1 VQYVAFDIETHL
13 IKKVGDVTTML
24 TPRPVCLTWATTG
37 AARLLDRAA
46 GYFWLR
52 GALKDPDITL
62 IGANVVFDL
71 GCYCAEYPDLLPLVF
86 IAYGAGRIRDVQ
98 MRQALIDIAHG
109 ELKFRM
115 LGGRLKPAK
124 RSLAAL
130 AEYWMDVE
138 LAKDGTPRLGYG
150 DLDGVPIE
158 EWPEDAKT
166 YALKD
171 ASTTL
176 DVWLL
181 QDQHINEVTGI
192 WNTRHLPPLADEAH
206 QNRAA
211 WALHLMSVWGVR
223 TDPAM
228 VGQLDSKLMQ
238 EHTAATLTLVRAG
251 IVRPDKGT
259 KDMKALRAR
268 VESAYRAIGLPAP
281 LTEAGAVSVSAD
293 SLEGLRLATVEAGL
307 PVDTVLK
314 TWEDTASNAAIRTHW
329 LPALRVGAVWPVC
342 CQYRSPMETGRTS
355 SSAPNMQNPPK
366 AGGVRECFIPRPG
379 YVYAGADYDTLE
391 LRTLAQEC
399 LEMVGRSAMAD
410 ALRAG
415 RDLHLEL
422 AAELMG
428 IPYAQ
433 AEALYNA
440 GDATV
445 IERRDLAKI
454 ANFGFPGG
462 MVAKSFKAH
471 CARFGV
477 IIDLAEAERLHAAWK
492 RAWPEMDV
500 YFRLIKGMVG
510 WDPEGGTIVQSM
522 SRRVRGCVTY
532 TAACNSRF
540 QGRAADGAKKDSA
553 MQAVRTA
560 SWPSST
566 PMVKPAR
573 PMPKSAPVR

>member
-1 VQYVAFDIETHL
+1 
-13 IKKVGDVTTML
+13 
-24 TPRPVCLTWATTG
+24 
-37 AARLLDRAA
+37 
-46 GYFWLR
+46 
-52 GALKDPDITL
+52 
-62 IGANVVFDL
+62 
-71 GCYCAEYPDLLPLVF
+71 
-86 IAYGAGRIRDVQ
+86 
-98 MRQALIDIAHG
+98 
-109 ELKFRM
+109 
-115 LGGRLKPAK
+115 
-124 RSLAAL
+124 
-130 AEYWMDVE
+130 
-138 LAKDGTPRLGYG
+138 
-150 DLDGVPIE
+150 
-158 EWPEDAKT
+158 
-166 YALKD
+166 
-171 ASTTL
+171 
-176 DVWLL
+176 
-181 QDQHINEVTGI
+181 
-192 WNTRHLPPLADEAH
+192 
-206 QNRAA
+206 
-211 WALHLMSVWGVR
+211 MSVWGVR

-314 TWEDTASNAAIRTHW
+314 TLEDTASNDAIRTHW

-540 QGRAADGAKKDSA
+540 QGRAADGAKEALWRLAVECYTGARTDGLPGLSPLFGCRPVVFMHDEIIIESPEDIASSA
-553 MQAVRTA
+553 AQRLGEIMREGMSAWVPDVPIKAGPALFRRWHKGAKAVVVDGR
-560 SWPSST
+560 
-566 PMVKPAR
+566 MVPGKPEKYLDDQGKTKKR
-573 PMPKSAPVR
+573 WVHDVGGDELCFRHG